1 MSLLRLRSRPFT
13 GDMNANEELR
23 AIEALAQRLVERFP
37 DVPAQTVS
45 DIVVDVYARFADA
58 RFRDFVPVL
67 VEHDA
72 VNRLRPHARG
82 ADLRRIQPK
91 VPSQRS

>member
-1 MSLLRLRSRPFT
+1 MCLLRCGALPFT

-58 RFRDFVPVL
+58 RCRDFVPLL

-72 VNRLRPHARG
+72 VNRLRPQARG
-82 ADLRRIQPK
+82 ADLRHLQPR